1 MAAVFHILKRDVR
14 GSWKLLCVMA
24 ALLALQ
30 VFQTWNIQ
38 IREYFYARNVT
49 FTTAYSLLLYLVVMT
64 IVVRVIQEDGLV
76 GTSAFWLTRP
86 ISRKSLL
93 GAKALYSLLFLV
105 CVPVLANFI
114 LLFHHGMKGSQIL
127 PFLFDNMRVHLA
139 ILFIFAAFAA
149 VTPNWVS
156 FAIAEV
162 MALIFLFMANNWFEL
177 PDMPIGGLSGLS
189 IFGLLLLAV
198 TLVTII
204 HQFLTRKTRRSIVFL
219 IAGIV
224 LAWAGCRYFIP
235 YAPSNHQVRKAASYI
250 NLITSVKPA
259 NAGFYRIIYDGSG
272 NKSIITSMEFQNVP
286 ASEEAVLTS
295 NDGHLEF
302 ANGERISYNGGAIF
316 PFGISHALRS
326 LLPGLA
332 WIRGSDISPQIQLLS
347 VSPRVYKSLSA
358 QPGTYSGNVKF
369 DLFQNEILAE
379 SPLAAGRRIDMGP
392 QPIVITGMDHQ
403 PAPGNLHVDLE
414 QRGLM
419 PPDNYKDSIFYCL
432 VNRVRQQALAPLFS
446 GVSNISMNRPMI
458 LFGADWRYRKWD
470 LGFYG
475 INYKISSEFKMDEA
489 WLQDA
494 RLVVIHRRFLGTFD
508 RKFTIRNFRMQDYTV
523 ERQQELSAPQLLG
536 GQ

>member
-1 MAAVFHILKRDVR
+1 MAAMFHILKRDVR
-14 GSWKLLCVMA
+14 ASWKLLCVMT

-38 IREYFYARNVT
+38 IREDFYVRNVS

-105 CVPVLANFI
+105 CVPALANCV
-114 LLFHHGMKGSQIL
+114 LLFHHGMKGAQII
-127 PFLFDNMRVHLA
+127 PFLFGNMRVHLA
-139 ILFIFAAFAA
+139 ILFVFAAFAV

-162 MALIFLFMANNWFEL
+162 MALIVLFVANNWFAM
-177 PDMPIGGLSGLS
+177 PDGPVGGLSGFRIL
-189 IFGLLLLAV
+189 GLLLLAV

-204 HQFLTRKTRRSIVFL
+204 HQFLTRKTRRSIIFL

-224 LAWAGCRYFIP
+224 LAWTGCRYFIP

-259 NAGFYRIIYDGSG
+259 NAGFYRSFHDGSG
-272 NKSIITSMEFQNVP
+272 NKPIITSIELQNVP
-286 ASEEAVLTS
+286 ASEEGVLAI

-302 ANGERISYNGGAIF
+302 ANGERISYNGGAVI
-316 PFGISHALRS
+316 PFGSSHALRS

-332 WIRGSDISPQIQLLS
+332 WIRGSDISPQIQLLL
-347 VSPRVYKSLSA
+347 VSPRVYKDLSA

-369 DLFQNEILAE
+369 DLFRNEILTE
-379 SPLAAGRRIDMGP
+379 LPLATGRRIDMDP
-392 QPIVITGMDHQ
+392 QPIVITGVDHQ
-403 PAPGNLHVDLE
+403 PATGNLHVYLE

-446 GVSNISMNRPMI
+446 GVSNVSMNRPMI
-458 LFGADWRYRKWD
+458 LFGVDWRYRKWE
-470 LGFYG
+470 LNFYG
-475 INYKISSEFKMDEA
+475 THYITSSVFKIDEA
-489 WLQDA
+489 WLKDA
-494 RLVVIHRRFLGTFD
+494 CLVAIQRRFLGTFE
-508 RKFTIRNFRMQDYTV
+508 RKIEITNFRMQDYTV
-523 ERQQELSAPQLLG
+523 EKQQALTVQQLPR